1 MTQSFK
7 YALSACGL
15 SQQEAA
21 TFLGVS
27 VETVKHWSA
36 GRRTVPGGVW
46 EMLAYLFARIEN
58 AANFAADHM
67 ADNGIG
73 AGAFE
78 NIEADGAGPL
88 PEGSAKIAGAMA
100 LLMALY
106 DEPE

>member
-1 MTQSFK
+1 M
-7 YALSACGL
+7 
-15 SQQEAA
+15 
-21 TFLGVS
+21 FLGVS
-27 VETVKHWSA
+27 ASSIQSFDT
-36 GRRTVPGGVW
+36 GRRPVPDGVW
-46 EMLAYLFARIEN
+46 DMMANLFARIEN

-78 NIEADGAGPL
+78 NIEADGADPL